1 MLAAHVRNHVARPPA
16 RRAETSIAG
25 GAGEQE
31 GRVPWR
37 GLFAGKSRKR
47 IERISEIGMA
57 VDRVRLLASVPL
69 CLLALALALLAFDS
83 STPTSQGTTLS
94 AAPTVLPFLSSF

>member
-1 MLAAHVRNHVARPPA
+1 
-16 RRAETSIAG
+16 
-25 GAGEQE
+25 
-31 GRVPWR
+31 
-37 GLFAGKSRKR
+37 
-47 IERISEIGMA
+47 MA
-57 VDRVRLLASVPL
+57 VPSRDRVRLLASVPL

>member
-1 MLAAHVRNHVARPPA
+1 
-16 RRAETSIAG
+16 
-25 GAGEQE
+25 
-31 GRVPWR
+31 
-37 GLFAGKSRKR
+37 
-47 IERISEIGMA
+47 MA

-69 CLLALALALLAFDS
+69 CLLALTLALLAFDS

>member
-25 GAGEQE
+25 GAGEQD
-31 GRVPWR
+31 GRAPWR
-37 GLFAGKSRKR
+37 GLFAGKS
-47 IERISEIGMA
+47 IERIRNRDMA

>member
-1 MLAAHVRNHVARPPA
+1 MWPESRMGGRGSLAG
-16 RRAETSIAG
+16 T
-25 GAGEQE
+25 
-31 GRVPWR
+31 
-37 GLFAGKSRKR
+37 LFAGKS

-69 CLLALALALLAFDS
+69 CLLALTLALLAFDS

>member
-25 GAGEQE
+25 GAGEQG
-31 GRVPWR
+31 GRVAQR
-37 GLFAGKSRKR
+37 GLFCGKEHREDFR
-47 IERISEIGMA
+47 NRMA

>member
-25 GAGEQE
+25 GAGEQD
-31 GRVPWR
+31 GRVPVSGDSLRERAER
-37 GLFAGKSRKR
+37 GSRV
-47 IERISEIGMA
+47 SEIGMA

-94 AAPTVLPFLSSF
+94 AAPAVLPFLSSF